1 MDKTITV
8 NHKSVRDLAE
18 EEQPRIR
25 LERYGSESLTEAEL
39 LAILLR
45 TGSGQMNV
53 LDTARRLLEHFHGLR
68 NLSRK
73 DWHEL
78 RVIPGIARVKALTL
92 EASFELSRRLA
103 MPGTGDKIEM
113 KSPEAVNT
121 YFGPMLRD
129 YRNETFVIAFLNA
142 AKVMIG
148 YRKISNGGPT
158 ATIVEPAEVMRQAI
172 MNDAHSIIVL
182 HNHPS
187 GNKKESRADIQ
198 LTKRLIRAGKLIGI
212 NVEDHVII
220 AGHDFISL
228 RAKGYWQD

>member
-1 MDKTITV
+1 MSPD
-8 NHKSVRDLAE
+8 
-18 EEQPRIR
+18 EQPRGR

-45 TGSGQMNV
+45 TGSGKMNV
-53 LDTARRLLEHFHGLR
+53 LETARKLLDHFHGLR

-78 RVIPGIARVKALTL
+78 RVIPGIAKVKALTL
-92 EASFELSRRLA
+92 QASFELSRRLA
-103 MPGTGDKIEM
+103 MSGSGDKIEM
-113 KSPEAVNT
+113 KNPEAVNN

-129 YRNETFVIAFLNA
+129 YRNETFVIVFLNA

-148 YRKISNGGPT
+148 FRKISNGGPT

-187 GNKKESRADIQ
+187 GNNKESRADIQ
-198 LTKRLIRAGKLIGI
+198 LTKRLINAGKLIGI
-212 NVEDHVII
+212 PVEDHVII
-220 AGHDFISL
+220 AGHGFLSL
-228 RAKGYWQD
+228 RSKGYWQD